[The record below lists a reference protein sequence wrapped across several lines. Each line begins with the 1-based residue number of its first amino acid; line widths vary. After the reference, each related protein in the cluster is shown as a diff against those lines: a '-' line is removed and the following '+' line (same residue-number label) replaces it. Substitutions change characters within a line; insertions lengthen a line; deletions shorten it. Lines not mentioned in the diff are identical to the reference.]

1 MKTNKELMEMQVMQ
15 NEAIQILIAKVED
28 LEARFEA
35 LQNACGDDNH
45 RIKRLEEEEYKNWQ
59 KIVKLEEEV

>member
-28 LEARFEA
+28 LEERFEA
-35 LQNACGDDNH
+35 LQNACGDDNQ
-45 RIKRLEEEEYKNWQ
+45 RINRLEEEEYKNWQ

>member
-1 MKTNKELMEMQVMQ
+1 MQVMQ

-28 LEARFEA
+28 LEERFEA
-35 LQNACGDDNH
+35 LQNACGDDNQ
-45 RIKRLEEEEYKNWQ
+45 RINRLEEEEYKNWQ

>member
-1 MKTNKELMEMQVMQ
+1 MKTNKELMQMQVMQ

-28 LEARFEA
+28 LEERFEA
-35 LQNACGDDNH
+35 LQKACGDDNI
-45 RIKRLEEEEYKNWQ
+45 RIQKLEKEEYKNWQ

>member
-1 MKTNKELMEMQVMQ
+1 MKTNKELMQMQVMQ

-28 LEARFEA
+28 LEERFEA
-35 LQNACGDDNH
+35 LQNACGDDNQ
-45 RIKRLEEEEYKNWQ
+45 RINRLEEEEYKNWQ